1 MPNGDK
7 VSEVKNNAYGL
18 SLIISLN
25 DRLGSKQYIFSF
37 LTWSSFFFFRD
48 ILFKFCA
55 LVGSSSFF
63 KYVKKNI
70 YDSILLSS

>member
-1 MPNGDK
+1 MCSFCNFMSNLILNSFSKMSNGDK

-37 LTWSSFFFFRD
+37 LTWSSFFFF
-48 ILFKFCA
+48 
-55 LVGSSSFF
+55 
-63 KYVKKNI
+63 
-70 YDSILLSS
+70 